1 VHPEDTFTE
10 HANGYD
16 VDGVD
21 IRKSDDCDSDDSMVD
36 DEIDLLLLVKARR
49 DGVGGSGLR

>member
-1 VHPEDTFTE
+1 VHPEDTSTE